1 MEVAKEHGNQVLQM
15 AFLHHHSQGRLGN
28 KGYDRF
34 LQSGKLPRKKTILG
48 AEGGMAKEEAKEP
61 IEAT

>member
-1 MEVAKEHGNQVLQM
+1 M

-34 LQSGKLPRKKTILG
+34 LQSGKLSRKKTLLG

>member
-1 MEVAKEHGNQVLQM
+1 M

-34 LQSGKLPRKKTILG
+34 LQSGKLPRKKTLLG

>member
-1 MEVAKEHGNQVLQM
+1 MLAHQNYLQ
-15 AFLHHHSQGRLGN
+15 
-28 KGYDRF
+28 RF
-34 LQSGKLPRKKTILG
+34 LQSGKLPRKKTLLG